1 VQQASVAAAGHASA
15 GAAIPHAGDSIR
27 VDPNDVSRR
36 AAEVFGGPDAAPA
49 DNGADAAPEASW
61 DIDVH
66 SYESMDRVEHYVSVF
81 SGTAKERIEE
91 RLDRGTRYEPMIRAK
106 LRAGGLP
113 EDMYYLALVE
123 SGYDPNAYS
132 RAAAVGM
139 WQFMTSTGRDMGL
152 RIDWWIDERRDPVKS
167 TDAAVRFIS
176 DLREQFGSLYLA
188 AAAYNGGPGRIARG
202 LSRYADDFEG
212 TTGDDLFFALAEK
225 DYLRN
230 ETREYVPQLIAAALI
245 AKEPARY
252 GMTITP
258 EPPFAYDSVRVG
270 PSTPLAAVAAAAGA
284 KVDAVRELNPEILRG
299 MTPPKDS
306 FMVRIPVGAADSFP
320 AAFAA
325 LPASAR
331 KAYEILESKKG
342 QSIATIA
349 KKAGLSTRQLELYN
363 PSLRRL
369 RSGNLVAGQKVMVPT
384 EAVVDAA
391 APVPDPAIERY
402 SSGTTTQ
409 MHVVKSGE
417 TLSGIAKHYHTTTA
431 ALMRENGLRRALIL
445 AGQSLVVSGG
455 TAATKRAAS
464 AKKSTSKKSG
474 ARVSATKKPAAKKS
488 TAKPSATK
496 KSAAKKTTAKKP
508 AAKKTTTRKSPR
520 K

>member
-1 VQQASVAAAGHASA
+1 V
-15 GAAIPHAGDSIR
+15 R

-36 AAEVFGGPDAAPA
+36 AAEVFGGPDVGPSDSASE
-49 DNGADAAPEASW
+49 AAPEASW

-66 SYESMDRVEHYVSVF
+66 SYESMDRVEHYVTAF

-91 RLDRGTRYEPMIRAK
+91 RLSRGTRYEPMIRAK

-176 DLREQFGSLYLA
+176 DLKDQFGSLYLA

-252 GMTITP
+252 GMTITT
-258 EPPFAYDSVRVG
+258 EQPFAYDSVRVG
-270 PSTPLAAVAAAAGA
+270 PSTPLAAVADAAGT
-284 KVDAVRELNPEILRG
+284 KVDTLRDLNPQILRG

-306 FMVRIPVGAADSFP
+306 FVVRVPVGAADSFP

-325 LPASAR
+325 LPAAQK
-331 KAYEILESKKG
+331 KAYEMVESKKG

-349 KKAGLSTRQLELYN
+349 KKAGLSSRQLELYN

-369 RSGNLVAGQKVMVPT
+369 RSGNLAAGQSVMVPT

-391 APVPDPAIERY
+391 APVPDPGIERY

-417 TLSGIAKHYHTTTA
+417 TLSGIALHYHTTVA
-431 ALMRENGLRRALIL
+431 ALMRENGLRRPLIF
-445 AGQSLVVSGG
+445 AGQSLVVGG
-455 TAATKRAAS
+455 GSAKSTKRVVKTKRTATTKKATTKKATTKKASTKKAATRK
-464 AKKSTSKKSG
+464 TS
-474 ARVSATKKPAAKKS
+474 TKKAP
-488 TAKPSATK
+488 
-496 KSAAKKTTAKKP
+496 AKKP
-508 AAKKTTTRKSPR
+508 TAAKSKATKSKAKTSRP
-520 K
+520 